1 MPSGKSYHCCS
12 PSVKDA
18 HFLFHAP
25 VSLNHS
31 CVDVFNGGMTG
42 LWTKQKNVLKQIKE
56 RSKDK
61 QYQMMHCTQNLPT
74 YICLLIYISI
84 SVFFLFKVSVH
95 SINSIIV
102 SVSVSLISSVSV
114 HPSNHLINTHQH
126 SNLSKNMPRFCH
138 QFKHSGPCQIL
149 LSLRALLCQYSY

>member
-1 MPSGKSYHCCS
+1 MPSGRSYHCRS

-25 VSLNHS
+25 ISLDHS

-42 LWTKQKNVLKQIKE
+42 LWTKQQNILKQMKE
-56 RSKDK
+56 RSEDE
-61 QYQMMHCTQNLPT
+61 QYQMMHCMQNVPT
-74 YICLLIYISI
+74 YSCLLIYI

-126 SNLSKNMPRFCH
+126 SNLSKNVPRFCH

-149 LSLRALLCQYSY
+149 LSLLILLC